1 MIGIEYYE
9 KNVVNQ
15 LLEFMHYYTT
25 EILQEAKVYKE
36 YACFASKSGDGA
48 KSNVDIN
55 DVKLAIASKAYS
67 SFTRPI
73 PVSVMKSIANE
84 RNKEPL

>member
-1 MIGIEYYE
+1 
-9 KNVVNQ
+9 
-15 LLEFMHYYTT
+15 MHYYTT

-36 YACFASKSGDGA
+36 YACYASKSA
-48 KSNVDIN
+48 EAVKNNVDIN

-84 RNKEPL
+84 RNREPL